1 MQKSFLF
8 SDPELEN
15 DEPSGNQQGV
25 EEVGINEK
33 VISSPEY
40 NPDSQSVDGED
51 KYLHFKEMSNIE
63 KYPSDD
69 VKFLKSNNNDEDVDH
84 LSQIK
89 IKTEVSVDESNQG
102 NDFNAK
108 IEHSD
113 ESSSDDGQQMTSQE
127 NDNITHP
134 IKEIS
139 VVESNV
145 ADLVHLKDEDIENG
159 RTFGNDKDGPTGAV
173 KSVPENFKGVEISLS
188 QEDDKVIDR
197 KEINVTG
204 EVPGN
209 VKGKEITLSLE
220 DDKANGGEEKNVL
233 EEVHENVKGKKMSL
247 SLEEN
252 EANDGEDIKVLE
264 EVHENV
270 KGKKMSLS
278 LEDNEA
284 YDGEEINVLEEVPLT
299 PAAKNDDNDDEDN
312 AAVILKKGAPPKQ
325 ADVGSSKPPQED
337 VPPKGADKNEPLP
350 TGPPRRRKGGVWN
363 IFCKICPCACSSNQ

>member
-51 KYLHFKEMSNIE
+51 KYLQFKEMSNIE

-69 VKFLKSNNNDEDVDH
+69 VKSLKSNNNDKDVDH
-84 LSQIK
+84 LSQTK

-108 IEHSD
+108 MEHSN

-134 IKEIS
+134 IKEMS

-145 ADLVHLKDEDIENG
+145 ADLVHLKDEDIENSH
-159 RTFGNDKDGPTGAV
+159 TFGNDKDGPTSAV
-173 KSVPENFKGVEISLS
+173 KSETENMKGVEISLS
-188 QEDDKVIDR
+188 QEDDKAIDR
-197 KEINVTG
+197 EEINGTG

-247 SLEEN
+247 SLE
-252 EANDGEDIKVLE
+252 
-264 EVHENV
+264 
-270 KGKKMSLS
+270 
-278 LEDNEA
+278 DNEA

-299 PAAKNDDNDDEDN
+299 PAARNDDNDN

-325 ADVGSSKPPQED
+325 ADAGSSKPPQED